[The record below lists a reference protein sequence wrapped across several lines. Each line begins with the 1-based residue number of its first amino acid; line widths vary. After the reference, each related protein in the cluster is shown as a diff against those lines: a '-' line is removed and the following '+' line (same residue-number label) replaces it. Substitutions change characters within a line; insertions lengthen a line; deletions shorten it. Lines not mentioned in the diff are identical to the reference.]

1 MGVRL
6 DQPRQEKAAT
16 SFDDK
21 RVRSR
26 EDFTVVCNRLNR
38 LPTRKYAPG
47 KGRAST
53 AIENP
58 YMPKKN

>member
-16 SFDDK
+16 PFNDK
-21 RVRSR
+21 RVWCVQ
-26 EDFTVVCNRLNR
+26 DLTVVCNRLNR
-38 LPTRKYAPG
+38 LPTRKYAAD
-47 KGRAST
+47 KGRAAT

-58 YMPKKN
+58 YMTKKN